1 VIVVDAS
8 ALVAIY
14 LNEPE
19 RGRFLTIIEE
29 ASAALIAPINA
40 FQALAKA
47 HALDGEPGAGRMQAL
62 IAALGLQVPPCAMED
77 VQAAVTAFA
86 RYGRR
91 TPAKASCDKCD
102 PSRAANAYRIYRTQD
117 ALDSKGYRAAYR
129 LEVGPRDAP
138 SVRPTS
144 SLLL

>member
-91 TPAKASCDKCD
+91 TPARLNLGDCFGYALAQRHTAPLLFKGDDFSKTDVK
-102 PSRAANAYRIYRTQD
+102 SAA
-117 ALDSKGYRAAYR
+117 
-129 LEVGPRDAP
+129 
-138 SVRPTS
+138 
-144 SLLL
+144 